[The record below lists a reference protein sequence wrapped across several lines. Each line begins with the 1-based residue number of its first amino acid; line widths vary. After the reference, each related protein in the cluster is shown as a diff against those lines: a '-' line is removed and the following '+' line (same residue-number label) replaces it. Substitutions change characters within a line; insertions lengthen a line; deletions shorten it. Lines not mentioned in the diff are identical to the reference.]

1 MSDPVRPSTSPAY
14 STTLIPANTS
24 KVIIGL
30 LGWET
35 TGDSSGWKRNHT
47 HT

>member
-1 MSDPVRPSTSPAY
+1 MSDPVQPSTPAY
-14 STTLIPANTS
+14 STTPSLVNTS

-35 TGDSSGWKRNHT
+35 TGDSSG
-47 HT
+47 

>member
-1 MSDPVRPSTSPAY
+1 MSVPVQSSTSPAY
-14 STTLIPANTS
+14 STTLIPVNTS
-24 KVIIGL
+24 EVIIGL
-30 LGWET
+30 LGWKT

>member
-1 MSDPVRPSTSPAY
+1 MSDLVQPSTSPAY
-14 STTLIPANTS
+14 STTPIPVNTS

-35 TGDSSGWKRNHT
+35 TGDRSG
-47 HT
+47 